1 MTQRHLTHATRRF
14 ILGVIIALNTILIA
28 FNLFGLRDTSAALI
42 NFFASCAAW
51 YRDWETDRKSTRL
64 NSSH

>member
-51 YRDWETDRKSTRL
+51 AGAIS
-64 NSSH
+64 

>member
-42 NFFASCAAW
+42 NFL
-51 YRDWETDRKSTRL
+51 RL
-64 NSSH
+64 VPHGLGSIL